1 MWAVCSQ
8 QILACCHLQNLC
20 YLFVYMRH
28 VSSWSILQ
36 SLFFSVVPGVFV
48 FSPKSTNVTVMFPSG
63 TGVEVRAGEGVM
75 TLTVLLPHV
84 LHNHTQGLLGTMNDD
99 PEDEFTSSNGLI
111 IPSNSSAQDIFS
123 YCAGCE

>member
-1 MWAVCSQ
+1 MLPSTVFVLLVCVM
-8 QILACCHLQNLC
+8 HLFPPGLFYSLC
-20 YLFVYMRH
+20 
-28 VSSWSILQ
+28 

-48 FSPKSTNVTVMFPSG
+48 FSPKPTNVTVMFPSG
-63 TGVEVRAGEGVM
+63 TGVQVRAGEGVM
-75 TLTVLLPHV
+75 TLTVLLPHD

-111 IPSNSSAQDIFS
+111 IPSDSSAQDIFS

>member
-1 MWAVCSQ
+1 MS
-8 QILACCHLQNLC
+8 
-20 YLFVYMRH
+20 F
-28 VSSWSILQ
+28 
-36 SLFFSVVPGVFV
+36 FFSVVPGVFV
-48 FSPKSTNVTVMFPSG
+48 FSPKPTNVTVMFPSG

-75 TLTVLLPHV
+75 TLTVLLPHD